1 MDIRCC
7 NQWDGVKAKDWAQLR
22 VELPHMSRSQRRV
35 TNSVR
40 NPSLLPLLLLS
51 FGFAAILLACLL
63 LTGVGAKKTTSDNWL
78 ENSSAFDSLLKSLN
92 QNIAPAEGLLRLLI

>member
-1 MDIRCC
+1 MLQSMGWSEGKGLGATESGITTH
-7 NQWDGVKAKDWAQLR
+7 VKVSKKSDQLGQK
-22 VELPHMSRSQRRV
+22 PFASS
-35 TNSVR
+35 SSS
-40 NPSLLPLLLLS
+40 SLLW
-51 FGFAAILLACLL
+51 ICCYIACLL